1 MVQNIRI
8 IPLVIVM
15 VYIDPGNIIFG
26 NYSEL
31 QYDTEICNWTDTLNI
46 DDILYKRSN
55 NSKLGILN
63 SSNTA
68 IS

>member
-1 MVQNIRI
+1 
-8 IPLVIVM
+8 M